1 MDLWPQQRA
10 GQDCDGGGDGDD
22 VGYCD
27 DGDDGDGGDDG
38 ADGADGEAE
47 SGFLSPSHPSH
58 AGWSSSLCSFREL
71 GNCRSSLRPCKFQ
84 SDFSI
89 LGSF

>member
-10 GQDCDGGGDGDD
+10 GQDCDDGGDGDD
-22 VGYCD
+22 GGYGD
-27 DGDDGDGGDDG
+27 DGDDGD
-38 ADGADGEAE
+38 DGADGEAE

-71 GNCRSSLRPCKFQ
+71 GNCRSSLRPCKF
-84 SDFSI
+84 
-89 LGSF
+89 